1 MRCFNEQAPEYQR
14 LEQASG
20 ISKFKLRAFVSSY
33 YDKYGKF
40 PQLDQIPGSNSQPF
54 LQKELDIHGNED
66 FPITTIEN
74 ISKLL
79 SNDNERLSI
88 LEMQHRLNNQFRD
101 QEITLLETGVD
112 DQVVIKMK
120 PRPTLYSNLAER
132 QLDLE
137 SLTSDI
143 EIEDS
148 AGILINIVKQLSET
162 YGIPVINITSE
173 ELDTKEWRQRGVT
186 ENAAGFI
193 YDNTMYINTS
203 VADVTAPLHEL
214 MHLIFGQLTVQD
226 PDLLTQL
233 LTQVDELPDYDN
245 LAKDYQHL
253 THLDANEEILI
264 DQYTHYVMHP
274 NDTANIFNQMDSK
287 MKDQILYN
295 ITRAMDSI
303 FMGQASAAS
312 LENGVWA
319 DSLISVAEQLG
330 SYITTPNYL
339 GSVDLHDAAQ
349 THRIAANMKS
359 ELLQSGKLIQN
370 CE

>member
-79 SNDNERLSI
+79 SNDSERLSI

-148 AGILINIVKQLSET
+148 TGILINIVKQEFPNCNLGMLTNGLLLRNMNESFWNSCIKNNVKLKITCFPIFSEDDIEQIEHILNQW
-162 YGIPVINITSE
+162 GIE
-173 ELDTKEWRQRGVT
+173 
-186 ENAAGFI
+186 
-193 YDNTMYINTS
+193 Y
-203 VADVTAPLHEL
+203 
-214 MHLIFGQLTVQD
+214 QLTRKIKFNKI
-226 PDLLTQL
+226 LI
-233 LTQVDELPDYDN
+233 EN
-245 LAKDYQHL
+245 NKSSM
-253 THLDANEEILI
+253 EEIIKACGCNNAYNLY
-264 DQYTHYVMHP
+264 DGYVSRCTVPMITELF
-274 NDTANIFNQMDSK
+274 NRKFGTNLNTDGRLNIYESTAEDI
-287 MKDQILYN
+287 
-295 ITRAMDSI
+295 
-303 FMGQASAAS
+303 
-312 LENGVWA
+312 
-319 DSLISVAEQLG
+319 ISFL
-330 SYITTPNYL
+330 STPN
-339 GSVDLHDAAQ
+339 
-349 THRIAANMKS
+349 KS
-359 ELLQSGKLIQN
+359 CTN
-370 CE
+370 CSAFPQKVLWEKASKYPAKEDWIIEE